1 MPPAFGRMLEEAF
14 ETAGHGIA
22 SVATGIADEITGRQI
37 PELQIARRDH
47 EQRMHRAAS
56 GTRHNAAIVGDDLHR
71 IVDTTGASLGVLA
84 KVLTRPDQSKR
95 LAQLIEKHDFPAF
108 VRSLS
113 SGAQVPPDF
122 FPGWMR
128 RAGGYFPKFAQ
139 VLSVRADLIKD
150 REVLEQMGRCI
161 EDMPAMPPA
170 SVSKHLVDLGFD
182 SGLCRGVG
190 DSLNAGSIAQVNTVT
205 FPDGRRAVLKV
216 AWPETKWQY
225 QTDFKLFAHAREIL
239 RALKLGTEEAAA
251 VAGIFSAVGRNEVNV
266 MREFD
271 LSLEAGA
278 LDIVGNLCA
287 PGGEWDSVYAWWLQ
301 RQSQELSTISAPPYI
316 TMMVQTFAAE
326 QLHSGWRLRVPTPE
340 RGHPGCPVTESVF
353 VMSLA
358 SGVSMHRLFAS
369 EDISVQQTAA
379 KVFLGFAIPFVGWL
393 LLCKSSTCLAH
404 VDPHLGNFRWDE
416 SAKTL
421 WVLDWGSHIKLA
433 DQQRQALCLL
443 IVLLADP
450 GADDALIADTTRA
463 FGVQSVDDN
472 ALAQLM
478 RGMMNATQR
487 EAAPEALSAAAM
499 DNVLDN
505 AMSDEV
511 VPVIRCLAT
520 LGGILQAMQLKLHG
534 QVQQHI
540 PLSLASLWA
549 PFAERAMAGYA

>member
-1 MPPAFGRMLEEAF
+1 MPPAFGRMLGDAF

-22 SVATGIADEITGRQI
+22 SVATGIADEITGRQL
-37 PELQIARRDH
+37 PELQRARQDH

-56 GTRHNAAIVGDDLHR
+56 GTRHNAAIVGDDLQR
-71 IVDTTGASLGVLA
+71 IVGTTGVSLGVLA
-84 KVLTRPDQSKR
+84 KVLMHPDQSQR
-95 LAQLIEKHDFPAF
+95 LAQLVEKHDFPGF
-108 VRSLS
+108 VRSLG
-113 SGAQVPPDF
+113 SGAQVPPGF

-170 SVSKHLVDLGFD
+170 SVLEHLVDIGFD
-182 SGLCRGVG
+182 SVFCRGVG
-190 DSLNAGSIAQVNTVT
+190 DSLNAGSIAQVNAVT

-225 QTDFKLFAHAREIL
+225 QTDFRLFAHAREIL
-239 RALKLGTEEAAA
+239 RALKLDTEEAAA
-251 VAGIFSAVGRNEVNV
+251 VAAIFSAVSKNEVNV

-271 LSLEAGA
+271 LSLEADA
-278 LDIVGNLCA
+278 LDILGNLCA
-287 PGGEWDSVYAWWLQ
+287 PGGEWDNIYGWWLQ
-301 RQSQELSTISAPPYI
+301 KQLEELSPISAPPHI
-316 TMMVQTFAAE
+316 TILVQTFAAE

-340 RGHPGCPVTESVF
+340 RGNPGCPVTESVF

-358 SGVSMHRLFAS
+358 SGVSMHRLLAS
-369 EDISVQQTAA
+369 ESIRDQQTAA

-416 SAKTL
+416 SANIL
-421 WVLDWGSHIKLA
+421 WVLDWGSNIKLA
-433 DQQRQALCLL
+433 EGQRQALCLL
-443 IVLLADP
+443 IVLIATP
-450 GADDALIADTTRA
+450 GADNALIADTARA
-463 FGVQSVDDN
+463 FGVQSADDN

-487 EAAPEALSAAAM
+487 EAAPEALSSAAM

-505 AMSDEV
+505 TMSDEV

-520 LGGILQAMQLKLHG
+520 LGGILQAMQLKLRE

-540 PLSLASLWA
+540 PLSLASLWV
-549 PFAERAMAGYA
+549 PFAERAMAGYH